1 MEKSIS
7 LSNLE
12 KFNKE
17 FNSSKTKKIARN
29 ALIRSDINNIAMD
42 WNGFRTI
49 DHTYSNII
57 SNEMDKVT
65 NQKASGRCWGFAGLN
80 LMRIQLQKSTILK
93 NLSFHKII
101 LCFVIN

>member
-17 FNSSKTKKIARN
+17 FNLSKTKKIARN

-42 WNGFRTI
+42 WNGMNVMGILEWNEIRMKKE
-49 DHTYSNII
+49 YS
-57 SNEMDKVT
+57 
-65 NQKASGRCWGFAGLN
+65 
-80 LMRIQLQKSTILK
+80 
-93 NLSFHKII
+93 
-101 LCFVIN
+101 